1 MSEKLFGNSSV
12 DFLRMLNDLEFD
24 KKSKHYAV
32 KKTMAIGIST
42 SYYVAE
48 EIRPGTTPNS

>member
-24 KKSKHYAV
+24 QKSKHYAV
-32 KKTMAIGIST
+32 KKIMAIGIST